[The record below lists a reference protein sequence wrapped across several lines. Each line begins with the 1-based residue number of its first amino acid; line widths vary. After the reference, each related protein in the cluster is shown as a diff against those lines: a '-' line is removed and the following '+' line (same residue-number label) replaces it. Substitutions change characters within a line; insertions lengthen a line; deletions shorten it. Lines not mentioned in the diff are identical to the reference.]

1 LAHTLRPGRDYPLG
15 ATLDA
20 GGVNFAV
27 FSQNATRLELCLF
40 NELGEEERLVM
51 RAGGAHVWHL
61 YVEGVGAGQRY
72 GYRAHGPYEPSLGH
86 RFNSHKLL
94 VDPYARALSGKV
106 DYRAPVLGYAPPVPG
121 EKAGDGVLDVRDDA
135 WGVPRS
141 VVVDP
146 SFDWEGDKPP
156 EVPWPDT
163 VLYEA
168 HVKGFTRRNRN
179 VPSELR
185 GTYLGVAS
193 EATIAH
199 LKSIGVTTLELMP
212 VHETCDEMFVAKR
225 GLPNYWGYSTLG
237 FFAPDQRFASGVGRV
252 AQDRGSQVREFKEMV
267 KRLHREQIEVVLDV
281 VYNHTCEGDRFG
293 PTLSLRGLDNA
304 VYYRL
309 ASGDPATY
317 VDYSGCGNTLNVTE
331 PQTLKLIMDSL
342 RYWVEEMHVDGFRF
356 DLAPTLARDLE
367 HMDKLSAFFDIIHQD
382 PVLSRVK
389 LIAEPWDLGTQG
401 YQIGNF
407 PVLWSEWN
415 GRYRDTVRRFWLGDR
430 SKVGDLGYR
439 LTGSSDLYGDD
450 GRRPHASINFI
461 VAHDGFTLRDLVSYE
476 HKHNEANGQDNADGW
491 DDNASMNFGV
501 EGETTDPEILR
512 ARARQQRS
520 FLATLLFSQGVP
532 MICAGD
538 EMGRTQRGNNNAYV
552 QDNPVSWI
560 DWDLDEPRL
569 ALLSFT
575 QRLAAMR
582 RAHPSFRRRSFLRG
596 EPTGRTGMKD
606 ATWIRPLR
614 EGEEN
619 SAFSSDASTE
629 ILEMSVDDWERPM
642 WAALGLLLSGEAL
655 GMAGDPFGP
664 PPRDDTFLLLVNAEP
679 NQVRFRLPRLPSRPG
694 RDGTGGIVQPM
705 HPQWRVLIDT
715 AMEALAA
722 AEKAVDAGS
731 AVALLGRSFVL
742 LASRSVASEAPP
754 PR

>member
-1 LAHTLRPGRDYPLG
+1 LAHKLRPGSEYPLG
-15 ATLDA
+15 ARLDA

-27 FSQNATRLELCLF
+27 FSQNATQLELCLF
-40 NELGEEERLVM
+40 DDHGEEERLTM
-51 RAGGAHVWHL
+51 RAGPAHVWHL
-61 YVEGVGAGQRY
+61 YVEGIGAGQRY
-72 GYRAHGPYEPSLGH
+72 GYRAHGPYQPSLGH

-94 VDPYARALSGKV
+94 VDPYALALVGKV
-106 DYRAPVLGYAPPVPG
+106 DYRAPVVGYAPPLPG
-121 EKAGDGVLDVRDDA
+121 EKVNDGVVDVRDDA

-146 SFDWEGDKPP
+146 SVDWEGDRPP

-163 VLYEA
+163 VLYET
-168 HVKGFTRRNRN
+168 HVKGFTRRNKN

-185 GTYLGVAS
+185 GTYVGVAA

-199 LKSIGVTTLELMP
+199 LKSIGVTTVELMP
-212 VHETCDEMFVAKR
+212 VHEACDEWFVARR

-237 FFAPDQRFASGVGRV
+237 FFAPDQRFSARPTEP
-252 AQDRGSQVREFKEMV
+252 GSQVREFKEMV

-309 ASGDPATY
+309 SATDRATY
-317 VDYSGCGNTLNVTE
+317 LDFSGCGNTLNVTD

-356 DLAPTLARDLE
+356 DLAPTLARDLD

-389 LIAEPWDLGTQG
+389 LIAEPWDLGAQG

-415 GRYRDTVRRFWLGDR
+415 GRYRDTVRRFWTGDR
-430 SKVGDLGYR
+430 SKIGDLGYR

-450 GRRPHASINFI
+450 GRRPHASINF
-461 VAHDGFTLRDLVSYE
+461 VTAHDGFTLRDLVSYAR
-476 HKHNEANGQDNADGW
+476 KHNEANGQENSDGS
-491 DDNASMNFGV
+491 DDNSSMNFGV
-501 EGETTDPEILR
+501 EGDTNDPEIV
-512 ARARQQRS
+512 RARQQQARN
-520 FLATLLFSQGVP
+520 FFCTLLFSQGVP

-569 ALLSFT
+569 ALLSFV
-575 QRLAAMR
+575 QRVAAMR
-582 RAHPSFRRRSFLRG
+582 RAHPSFRRRSFLKG
-596 EPTGRTGMKD
+596 EPLGRLAMKD

-614 EGEEN
+614 DEEGDEGFPGN
-619 SAFSSDASTE
+619 E
-629 ILEMSVDDWERPM
+629 ILEMSVADWEGSAS
-642 WAALGLLLSGEAL
+642 AALGLLLAGEGL
-655 GMAGDPFGP
+655 GANDPFGP
-664 PPRDDTFLLLVNAEP
+664 PLRDDTFLLLFNAEP
-679 NQVRFRLPRLPSRPG
+679 APVRFRVPRLPEQQGLEPG
-694 RDGTGGIVQPM
+694 ARARDA
-705 HPQWRVLIDT
+705 QWSVLLDT
-715 AMEALAA
+715 AAPLADAPASPEKTVAAGGTVALAA
-722 AEKAVDAGS
+722 RA
-731 AVALLGRSFVL
+731 FVL
-742 LASRSVASEAPP
+742 LAFRSPASDLPPSLFPPSR
-754 PR
+754 